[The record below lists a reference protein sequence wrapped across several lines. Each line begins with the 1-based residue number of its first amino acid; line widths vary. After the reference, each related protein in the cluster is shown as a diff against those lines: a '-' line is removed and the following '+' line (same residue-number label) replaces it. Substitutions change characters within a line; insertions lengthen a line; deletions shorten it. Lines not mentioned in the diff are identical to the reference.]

1 MLKLLFL
8 LCAMLS
14 VVACVERD
22 VQQPVEQNVRPARI
36 YLVEDTAR
44 ALQHTFVGRVE
55 ANQSVD
61 VTFEVAGPL
70 QSLPIL
76 EGQEVQK
83 GGLVAALD
91 PTDFE
96 LAVQEA
102 QVQLQL
108 AKQDLERKQQ
118 VLKQKSIARSVVDDA
133 SSVHELQ
140 KVRLSQAKQSLADSK
155 IIAPF
160 DAYIA
165 RRYVDNFVNVSANQK
180 IARLNDLHTLKVVAN
195 VPEALLATVSQSQV
209 IEAFAEF
216 DFAPTQKF
224 PLVFKESSGEADTV
238 AQTYRVTMTMQRPQ
252 QVNILPGMTAKMTVL
267 LRDPNAGDFIG
278 VIPVSALVSD
288 NQQGF
293 AVWRYDPKTGVVQKQ
308 KVQVGDP
315 QQNGVQILKGLNAGD
330 QIVATGAS
338 QLQAGMKVTPLHP
351 PHK

>member
-133 SSVHELQ
+133 SSVHGLQ

-155 IIAPF
+155 II
-160 DAYIA
+160 
-165 RRYVDNFVNVSANQK
+165 V
-180 IARLNDLHTLKVVAN
+180 
-195 VPEALLATVSQSQV
+195 
-209 IEAFAEF
+209 
-216 DFAPTQKF
+216 
-224 PLVFKESSGEADTV
+224 
-238 AQTYRVTMTMQRPQ
+238 
-252 QVNILPGMTAKMTVL
+252 
-267 LRDPNAGDFIG
+267 
-278 VIPVSALVSD
+278 
-288 NQQGF
+288 
-293 AVWRYDPKTGVVQKQ
+293 
-308 KVQVGDP
+308 
-315 QQNGVQILKGLNAGD
+315 
-330 QIVATGAS
+330 
-338 QLQAGMKVTPLHP
+338 
-351 PHK
+351 